1 MRKVVVLVAAVAA
14 LTAAGGAVPSTP
26 PSHVTLDR
34 NAEPLKSSFNA
45 DVGKI
50 RIVMLVAPT

>member
-14 LTAAGGAVPSTP
+14 LTAAGGTISSTS
-26 PSHVTLDR
+26 PSHITLDR

-45 DVGKI
+45 DAGKI

>member
-1 MRKVVVLVAAVAA
+1 MRKLAVLVAAVAA
-14 LTAAGGAVPSTP
+14 ITAAGGAISSSS
-26 PSHVTLDR
+26 PSHITLDR

-45 DVGKI
+45 DVGKT